1 LKDMASTSRYYNQDN
16 HFYANLEY
24 RLFRVGFKYNF
35 GNARLRDNSKQ
46 IKTDEGDRLEEK

>member
-16 HFYANLEY
+16 YFYTNLEY
-24 RLFRVGFKYNF
+24 RLFRLGFKYNF

-46 IKTDEGDRLEEK
+46 IKTDEGDRLEGK